1 MSQEE
6 KEMRSTSQLR
16 ALSFVALGSF
26 LFFFYVAY
34 MGFSGMIIFD
44 GDGVAN
50 RGTEGAQVQGVTDGN
65 EGDRSVT
72 VNSRKESVN
81 VLVNNANLNKSE
93 ATLELKS
100 NGTVN
105 LAGVEL
111 YFDIPA
117 TLTIVSIE
125 CTAVM
130 TCISAEIVGDKI
142 EIIAL
147 VPPDAKNVTTA
158 STLEIAKIFYVGGTG
173 GELSLDSRSVVLEV
187 GSDQSVLSGSNP
199 YLSVGRL

>member
-6 KEMRSTSQLR
+6 KEMLSRSQLR

-34 MGFSGMIIFD
+34 MGFSGMKIFD
-44 GDGVAN
+44 GDGGAAT
-50 RGTEGAQVQGVTDGN
+50 GAEGAQIQGITDGN
-65 EGDRSVT
+65 EVDLSVT
-72 VNSRKESVN
+72 VNSRKASVN
-81 VLVNNANLNKSE
+81 VLINNANQDKSE
-93 ATLELKS
+93 ATLELRG
-100 NGTVN
+100 NETMN

-111 YFDIPA
+111 YFYIPA
-117 TLTIVSIE
+117 NLKVVSVE
-125 CTAVM
+125 CTSAM
-130 TCISAEIVGDKI
+130 TCISAEVVDGKI

-158 STLEIAKIFYVGGTG
+158 STLEIAKIYYVGGTG